1 MKKQIDTFSH
11 YSDGK
16 SQSQRFLETL
26 DPKSF
31 KLHDLNMADW
41 LLFAYNFAKH
51 VNYFDKDNNTTPE
64 GNWQDFFNYFE
75 IDQESIPRRETIAYK
90 KLEKNVLKTLSDFEN
105 ERSLTPHLSLFV
117 CFIRLLEL
125 SQEKFNNLSKRHL
138 DFYYGEVLKI
148 EKKEAVADK
157 AYIIFELAKKAIQER
172 IPAGTSLDGDKDTQG
187 KKRVYKTNEE
197 LVANQ
202 AQVVGLRSF
211 LNDEKKKELKL
222 ARKADSLDGL
232 EKELPEESN
241 FWWPF
246 GYNSS
251 ETNYEELPDANLG
264 FSIASSLLNLKEGK
278 RKVTVTIE
286 YTKESDRALSYN
298 SENNGVTVF
307 TANDFRNN
315 IETQCSGEEEWLS
328 GITLG
333 SVSNTSKSLTL
344 SFELAKDFPAVVN
357 YNPEVLLESFN
368 TTFPVVRFLI
378 KGDKRYDLYQALSL
392 KEIQNITVSVD
403 VEGITTAMI
412 ENDNGT
418 LNAEKPY
425 FPFTGQPTKGS
436 NFYIRH
442 PEIFSKNW
450 NNVNVKI
457 NWKNTPNSITDHY
470 KAYVFNSGDNLS
482 QQTFKTIA
490 PTARLESSTGVSA
503 QAFSLATAQPS
514 GSVVNSDSYFRAN
527 AYLLDRKEWGL
538 KNPNVVLFNQ
548 TTDGYNTNFTITNT
562 TSDVGTAEAIR
573 LSLNQTALQDIYP
586 QLYTLALLDS
596 NTVPNE
602 NSDTLIPNEPYIP
615 EAQDIELS
623 YSATDIAYSYVSR
636 SSSGGPSENKEI
648 RVFTEDVF
656 GQYIKSPDAQQL
668 VPANVPGGQFYVGL
682 DAMPSQRI
690 SLLIQTLEG
699 SENPE
704 VDTFGD
710 REKITWEV
718 LSGNTWRNL
727 SEYILEDD
735 TNNFLKSGIVKFDI
749 PRDVDVNNTR
759 LPKDLVWVR
768 ASMKRSYDAVCRVQG
783 VFTQAVLT
791 TFENNDNEV
800 SHLET
805 GLEAETISKLITR
818 IPKIKSVNQNY
829 NSFGGVYEESDV
841 QYYRRISERL
851 RHKNRAITSWDYE
864 QLILENFPEVFKVK
878 CLNHTSEDSF
888 MSPGNVTLVVVP
900 DTRNKNAFD
909 IYQPRVSRNSL
920 STIKTYINSLNTAHV
935 NASVINPNYQE
946 LRVAIAVRF
955 FEQFDEEFYKKQ
967 LDIDI
972 KKYIS
977 PWAFEADRSI
987 VFDVS
992 LNTNLMLNYIEHL
1005 AYVDYIDNIRV
1016 YKIIPVIDEDGNRTF
1031 REELQTSASIIADPK
1046 SILVSAKQ
1054 HQVTI
1059 AKKVCDDPDSF
1070 QRTTVDSEVMSPPE
1084 NPNPPTVGL

>member
-51 VNYFDKDNNTTPE
+51 VNYFDKDNNTIPE

-105 ERSLTPHLSLFV
+105 ERALTPHLSLFV
-117 CFIRLLEL
+117 CFIRLLEF
-125 SQEKFNNLSKRHL
+125 SQEKFNNLTKRHL

-148 EKKEAVADK
+148 EKKEAVEDK
-157 AYIIFELAKKAIQER
+157 AYIIFELAKKAMQER
-172 IPAGTSLDGDKDTQG
+172 IPEGTALDGDKDALG
-187 KKRVYKTNEE
+187 KRRVYKTNEE
-197 LVANQ
+197 LIANQ
-202 AQVVGLRSF
+202 AKVVELKSF
-211 LNDEKKKELKL
+211 LNDENKQELKL

-246 GYNSS
+246 GYNSD

-278 RKVTVTIE
+278 RTVTVKIDYET
-286 YTKESDRALSYN
+286 SSR
-298 SENNGVTVF
+298 GVLDF
-307 TANDFRNN
+307 TTNDFRNT
-315 IETQCSGEEEWLS
+315 IEIQCSGEEEWLS
-328 GITLG
+328 GITLK
-333 SVSNTSKSLTL
+333 SVTNATKSLTL
-344 SFELAKDFPAVVN
+344 SFELAKDFPAVVG
-357 YNPEVLLESFN
+357 YNPEVLLESFD
-368 TTFPVVRFLI
+368 TEFPVARFLI
-378 KGDKRYDLYQALSL
+378 KGNKRYEFYQALSA
-392 KEIQNITVSVD
+392 KAVRNITVTVD
-403 VEGITTAMI
+403 VEGISTAMI
-412 ENDNGT
+412 ENDNGA

-425 FPFTGQPTKGS
+425 FPFTGQPTRGS

-450 NNVNVKI
+450 KNVNVKI

-482 QQTFKTIA
+482 QQTFNTIA
-490 PTARLESSTGVSA
+490 PTARLESDVETSSL

-527 AYLLDRKEWGL
+527 AFLLDRKEWNL
-538 KNPNVVLFNQ
+538 KNANVVLFNQ
-548 TTDGYNTNFTITNT
+548 TTDGYNTAFTITNT
-562 TSDVGTAEAIR
+562 TSDIGTAEAIR

-586 QLYTLALLDS
+586 QLYTLALLDA
-596 NTVPNE
+596 NTGE
-602 NSDTLIPNEPYIP
+602 EGNSDTLIPNEPYIP

-623 YSATDIAYSYVSR
+623 YTASDVAYSYLSR
-636 SSSGGPSENKEI
+636 SISAGPSENKEVTI
-648 RVFTEDVF
+648 YCEDVF
-656 GQYIKSPDAQQL
+656 GQYAKTFNSKQL
-668 VPANVPGGQFYVGL
+668 VPVYGPGGEFYVGL
-682 DAMPSQRI
+682 EAMPNQRI

-699 SENPE
+699 SENPLVE
-704 VDTFGD
+704 TFED
-710 REKITWEV
+710 REKITWEI

-735 TNNFLKSGIVKFDI
+735 TNNFLRSGIVKFDI
-749 PRDVDVNNTR
+749 PRDLDVNNTR
-759 LPKDLVWVR
+759 LSKDLIWVK

-783 VFTQAVLT
+783 VFAQAILA
-791 TFENNDNEV
+791 TFENNENEV

-805 GLEAETISKLITR
+805 GLAAETISKLITR
-818 IPKIKSVNQNY
+818 IPKIKSVSQNY
-829 NSFGGVYEESDV
+829 NSFGGVYEESDA

-888 MSPGNVTLVVVP
+888 MVPGYVSLVVVP

-920 STIKTYINSLNTAHV
+920 SAIKEYINSLNTAHV
-935 NASVINPNYQE
+935 NATVMNPNYQE
-946 LRVAIAVRF
+946 VEVSITVKF

-967 LDIDI
+967 LDQDI

-992 LNTNLMLNYIEHL
+992 LNTNLMLNYVEHL
-1005 AYVDYIDNIRV
+1005 PYVDYIDSIAV
-1016 YKIIPVIDEDGNRTF
+1016 YVDGQ
-1031 REELQTSASIIADPK
+1031 LQSSASITADPR

-1054 HQVTI
+1054 HQVAITQR
-1059 AKKVCDDPDSF
+1059 VCASK
-1070 QRTTVDSEVMSPPE
+1070 
-1084 NPNPPTVGL
+1084 